1 MCRLSGR
8 EMLPIKPRGFLL
20 GEGKGVGRV
29 TVLTFLD
36 YLCLKNQ
43 QERAIV
49 YAFFFCS
56 NRISLLI
63 LTAQVRSCC
72 RCFSCFTLFAN
83 HAVFNF
89 PVALS

>member
-1 MCRLSGR
+1 MCRWSGR

-20 GEGKGVGRV
+20 GEGEGEGVGRV

-49 YAFFFCS
+49 YAFFLFKLDKSTDIDSPSTKLLPLFFLFYAFYKPCS
-56 NRISLLI
+56 L
-63 LTAQVRSCC
+63 
-72 RCFSCFTLFAN
+72 
-83 HAVFNF
+83 
-89 PVALS
+89 

>member
-20 GEGKGVGRV
+20 GEGVGRV

-56 NRISLLI
+56 NRISPLI
-63 LTAQVRSCC
+63 LTAHAS
-72 RCFSCFTLFAN
+72 TKLLPLFFLFYAFCKPCN
-83 HAVFNF
+83 
-89 PVALS
+89 L

>member
-20 GEGKGVGRV
+20 GKGKGVGRV

-49 YAFFFCS
+49 YAVFFFKSDKSADIDSPSTKLLPLFFLFYAFCKPCS
-56 NRISLLI
+56 L
-63 LTAQVRSCC
+63 
-72 RCFSCFTLFAN
+72 
-83 HAVFNF
+83 
-89 PVALS
+89 